1 MTDQDLITKKLAYIE
16 TCVSA
21 IRTLVHPEEIRTD
34 ILQQGYVKYTLQ
46 TAIQAALDAAA
57 MIVSDQRL
65 GEPKTNRDLFEILVQ
80 HGWLPQDL
88 DTPLRAMVG
97 FRNILVH
104 GYQDVDM
111 AIVEDVVQSHL
122 DDLLVFVRAIRER
135 LSRT

>member
-1 MTDQDLITKKLAYIE
+1 LTDQDLITKKLAYIE